1 MNKDDS
7 AVLRSIQK
15 NTEMA
20 MKAIETIG
28 PKVGEKN
35 LESLLEKNKKQYQDI
50 HRDVVTDLEAGGR
63 KPEKTAVLDQMMLV
77 GGITTNTMLNT
88 STSHIAEL
96 MIKGSN
102 MGILDI
108 TKTLNHH
115 PQAGAEAKKQADRLL
130 NMENE
135 NLEAY
140 KKYL

>member
-28 PKVGEKN
+28 PKVEEKN
-35 LESLLEKNKKQYQDI
+35 LESLLEKNQKQYQDI
-50 HRDVVTDLEAGGR
+50 YRNVVTDLEAGGR
-63 KPEKTAVLDQMMLV
+63 KPEKASALDQMMLV
-77 GGITTNTMLNT
+77 GGITTNTLLNT

-102 MGILDI
+102 MGILDL

-115 PQAGAEAKKQADRLL
+115 PNAGREAKRLADRLL
-130 NMENE
+130 DMENE